1 MDYRGE
7 KNPKNLKITIAK
19 IQQLLKL
26 NFLANDEKKGISSA
40 HQEAAPKKKKKRK
53 QNRTKVLPQT
63 DYSMMKY
70 LKHQYLY

>member
-40 HQEAAPKKKKKRK
+40 HQEAAPKKKKKGNKIGQKSYHK
-53 QNRTKVLPQT
+53 QITQ
-63 DYSMMKY
+63 
-70 LKHQYLY
+70 